1 MTLAAVAGVSG
12 VFASTAYAEEVE
24 VKRGDTLWGISQ
36 TYNVSVNNLKEWNNL
51 SSTIIYPGSQLEV
64 SAPGQ
69 TTEKVNRVDSN
80 DDSTN
85 TNTSHTVK
93 SGDSLWAIGNQ
104 YGVSV
109 SQLKSWNNLST
120 NTIYVGQKLVLSASK
135 QVQSNESNVQSKE
148 TSNVAKTL
156 QVKATAYTA
165 NCAGC
170 SGITSTGINLK
181 ANPNKKV
188 ISVDPNVIPLGSKV
202 HVEGYG
208 YAVAGDVGGGINGNE
223 IDVFIPSRSEAL
235 QWGRKT
241 VTVKVLK

>member
-12 VFASTAYAEEVE
+12 VFASTAYAEEVN

-36 TYNVSVNNLKEWNNL
+36 TYNVSVNDLKEWNNL
-51 SSTIIYPGSQLEV
+51 SSTVIYPGSQLEV
-64 SAPGQ
+64 SAPSQ
-69 TTEKVNRVDSN
+69 STEKVNRVDGN
-80 DDSTN
+80 DKSTN
-85 TNTSHTVK
+85 TSYSVK
-93 SGDSLWAIGNQ
+93 SGDTLWAIANQ

-109 SQLKSWNNLST
+109 SQMKSWNNLTS
-120 NTIYVGQKLVLSASK
+120 NTIHVGQKLVLSASK

-148 TSNVAKTL
+148 TNQVAKTIR
-156 QVKATAYTA
+156 VSATAYTA

-188 ISVDPNVIPLGSKV
+188 ISVDPSVIPLGSKV

-223 IDVFIPSRSEAL
+223 IDVFIPSRSKAL